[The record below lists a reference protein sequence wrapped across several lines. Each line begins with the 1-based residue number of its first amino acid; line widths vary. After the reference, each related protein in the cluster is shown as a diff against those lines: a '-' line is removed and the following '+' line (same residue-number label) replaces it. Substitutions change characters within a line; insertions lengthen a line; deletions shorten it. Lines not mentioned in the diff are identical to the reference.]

1 MTLPR
6 QTHAVI
12 LDMDG
17 LMFDTEAL
25 YRDAAIAAAA
35 DGGHDIPIPFYLST
49 IGLSL
54 DATRTAFR
62 ERCGSD
68 FDFDRFWA
76 AASQFREM
84 TKLQLCLK
92 AGLVELL
99 DFLDE
104 ARLPRAIA
112 TSSRHE
118 DVAHNLGL
126 HGLLDRFETVIARG
140 DYARGKPHPE
150 PFLKAAE
157 RLGVEPGS
165 CLALEDSYHGV
176 RAASGAGMM
185 TIMVPDLLPPTP
197 EMAALCV
204 CIVPDLH
211 EVCALMRGSDGAK
224 RNPGA
229 ADPPAR

>member
-6 QTHAVI
+6 KIDAVI

-25 YRDAAIAAAA
+25 YRDAVIAAAA

-54 DATRTAFR
+54 DATRKAFR
-62 ERCGSD
+62 ERCGND

-76 AASQFREM
+76 SASQFREL

-99 DFLDE
+99 DWLDD
-104 ARLPRAIA
+104 ARLPRAIV

-118 DVAHNLGL
+118 DVQHNLGL

-140 DYARGKPHPE
+140 DYSRGKPHPE

-157 RLGVEPGS
+157 RLGVEPEQ

-176 RAASGAGMM
+176 RAASAAGMM
-185 TIMVPDLLPPTP
+185 TIMVPDLLPPTA
-197 EMAALCV
+197 EMEALCV
-204 CIVPDLH
+204 CIARDLH
-211 EVCALMRGSDGAK
+211 EVRALMRSH
-224 RNPGA
+224 
-229 ADPPAR
+229 PAR

>member
-1 MTLPR
+1 MPSTIALPR
-6 QTHAVI
+6 KAHAVI

-25 YRDAAIAAAA
+25 YRDAVIAAAD
-35 DGGHDIPIPFYLST
+35 DGGHDVPLPFYLST
-49 IGLSL
+49 IGMSL

-68 FDFDRFWA
+68 FDFDLFWA
-76 AASQFREM
+76 RASQFREL
-84 TKLQLCLK
+84 TRLQLCLK

-99 DFLDE
+99 DFLDD

-118 DVAHNLGL
+118 DVQHNLGL
-126 HGLLDRFETVIARG
+126 HGLLDRFETVVARG
-140 DYARGKPHPE
+140 DYVRGKPHPD
-150 PFLKAAE
+150 PFLRAAE
-157 RLGVEPGS
+157 RLGVAPEL

-185 TIMVPDLLPPTP
+185 TVMVPDLLPATR
-197 EMAALCV
+197 EMEALCV
-204 CIVPDLH
+204 CIARDLH
-211 EVCALMRGSDGAK
+211 EVRALMGSHT
-224 RNPGA
+224 A
-229 ADPPAR
+229 A

>member
-1 MTLPR
+1 MKLPR
-6 QTHAVI
+6 RARAVI

-25 YRDAAIAAAA
+25 YRDAVIAAAA
-35 DGGHDIPIPFYLST
+35 ARGHDIPLHFYLST
-49 IGLSL
+49 IGMSH
-54 DATRTAFR
+54 DSTRAAFG
-62 ERCGSD
+62 ERCGKE
-68 FDFDRFWA
+68 FDFDLFWA
-76 AASQFREM
+76 TASQFRER

-99 DFLDE
+99 DVLDA

-118 DVAHNLGL
+118 DVQHNLAI

-140 DYARGKPHPE
+140 DYSRGKPHPE

-157 RLGVEPGS
+157 RLGIEPEF
-165 CLALEDSYHGV
+165 CVALEDSHHGV

-185 TIMVPDLLPPTP
+185 TIMVPDLLPPTS
-197 EMAALCV
+197 EMEQLCAY
-204 CIVPDLH
+204 IAQDLH
-211 EVCALMRGSDGAK
+211 EVCALIGAHL
-224 RNPGA
+224 
-229 ADPPAR
+229 

>member
-1 MTLPR
+1 MSIITLPR
-6 QTHAVI
+6 QAHAVI

-25 YRDAAIAAAA
+25 YRDAVIAAAA
-35 DGGHDIPIPFYLST
+35 DGGHDIPLHFYLST
-49 IGLSL
+49 VGMSL

-62 ERCGSD
+62 ERCGND
-68 FDFDRFWA
+68 FDFDLFRA
-76 AASQFREM
+76 AASRFREM

-92 AGLVELL
+92 AGLVEPL
-99 DFLDE
+99 DFLDD
-104 ARLPRAIA
+104 ARLLRAIA

-118 DVAHNLGL
+118 DVQHNLGL

-140 DYARGKPHPE
+140 DYSRGKPHPE

-157 RLGVEPGS
+157 RLGVEPER

-185 TIMVPDLLPPTP
+185 TIMVPDLLPPTA
-197 EMAALCV
+197 EMEALCV
-204 CIVPDLH
+204 CIARDLH
-211 EVCALMRGSDGAK
+211 EVRALMSSPRS
-224 RNPGA
+224 P
-229 ADPPAR
+229 